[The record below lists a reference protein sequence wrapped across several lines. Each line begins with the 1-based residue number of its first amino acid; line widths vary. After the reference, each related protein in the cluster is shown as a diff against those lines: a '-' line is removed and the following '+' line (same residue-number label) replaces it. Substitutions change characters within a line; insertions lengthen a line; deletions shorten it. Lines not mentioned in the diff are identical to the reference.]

1 MPYPPVSAAPHVV
14 VGLSG
19 GVDSAVAA
27 LRLLEAG
34 YRVTGLFMKNWDED
48 DGSDDCTAEA
58 DLADARQVAEQL
70 SIPLKVANFAAEYWD
85 NVFTEFLREYRAG
98 RTPNPDV
105 LCNREIKFRYFADYA
120 SLLGADW
127 IATGHYARITHEA
140 GTTRLLQAADGNKDQ
155 TYFLQG
161 VSLAQLERVL
171 FPLGALSKPQVRDIA
186 RQAGFANHRKKDSTG
201 ICFIGERRFQ
211 AFLARYLPG
220 QPGTIVADDGQP
232 VGQHPG
238 AHLFTV
244 GQRQGL
250 GIGGVAGRNEAP
262 WFVAAK
268 CLARNELIVTQ
279 NPKALDSR
287 WLTATESNWLLP
299 EVPALPLRVLARIRH
314 RQALAPCTIEHST
327 EGERSDLNVRFD
339 TPMRAVNPGQ
349 YIAFYSATPG
359 DDQCL
364 GGALIDDC
372 EPWPVRQAQ
381 AAA

>member
-34 YRVTGLFMKNWDED
+34 YQVTGLFMKNWDED
-48 DGSDDCTAEA
+48 DGSDECTAVA

-70 SIPLKVANFAAEYWD
+70 AIPLQVANFAAEYWD
-85 NVFTEFLREYRAG
+85 NVFAEFLREYRAG

-120 SLLGADW
+120 GLLGADW
-127 IATGHYARITHEA
+127 IATGHYARITHEP
-140 GTTRLLQAADGNKDQ
+140 GPTRLLQAADRNKDQ

-161 VSLAQLERVL
+161 VSLKQLERVL
-171 FPLGALSKPQVRDIA
+171 FPLGALTKPEVRDIA

-211 AFLARYLPG
+211 DFLTRYLPAN
-220 QPGTIVADDGQP
+220 PGSIIADDGEP
-232 VGQHPG
+232 IGQHPG

-250 GIGGVAGRNEAP
+250 GVGGVAGRDEAP

-268 CLARNELIVTQ
+268 DLERNELIVTQ

-287 WLTATESNWLLP
+287 WLTATQANWLLP
-299 EVPALPLRVLARIRH
+299 RTPPLPLQALARIRH
-314 RQALAPCTIEHST
+314 RQALAPCRIEADAGGLRVSF
-327 EGERSDLNVRFD
+327 E

-349 YIAFYSATPG
+349 YVAFYDAEEGES
-359 DDQCL
+359 QCL
-364 GGALIDDC
+364 GGALISSC
-372 EPWPVRQAQ
+372 EPWPTRQAQ